1 MGKASRAKRKRAGR
15 PGKGPRPG
23 ASEVGSAGASTEN
36 EAAKNAMCRLVDA
49 GMSGRLTLASAYALG
64 CSMVA
69 LAHAE
74 GDGPEWYGAVDP
86 LDLVFLGAA
95 SPGRFRDAAEFGNAR
110 TAWFRKL
117 RETPHWGG
125 VECLVAEAVKLS
137 EGHDLPI
144 DAPIALLLLNTRLEH
159 TKPRQRTLAAE
170 LRPAALLSDGR
181 FRSGPPEDLV
191 LPVPSAEAIESAKLF
206 RAEPDT
212 RVECRDSCV
221 ERLRDGLRLL
231 EHVGYS
237 TSNGAFKLLI
247 ALYAA
252 LVASNDEPVEQ
263 LSARALAWSYG
274 LDEASS
280 LIPVVDTI
288 MIAAVRDLDLE
299 STISRLFTF
308 PAFLR
313 SVSSEDQR
321 WHSDSGTDF
330 VVLALEFGHAA
341 VRSRDREVMSLGP
354 ITSISL
360 NNLEREFETEH
371 GRPLEPGD
379 RVFSA
384 DDVRELDAEM
394 AKTLELAKVH
404 PAWSNAYLRD
414 NAPFPRL
421 DGRFRTKKDH
431 QDFLKSVEKYM
442 IAHPCEA
449 PPDHDS
455 ELSKLRSIS
464 AVMTVKMAIADDR
477 FAPQLIALLD
487 SSAAEDFDEIEVV
500 AEFLAGYAE
509 HLVTVVNEK
518 PDIEEK
524 ALEWARL
531 HGGASLAER
540 LRTCIGS
547 DPEDGW
553 LIEPAVLLAIA
564 VADASR

>member
-23 ASEVGSAGASTEN
+23 SSEVGSAGASTES
-36 EAAKNAMCRLVDA
+36 EAAKNAMYRLVDA

-64 CSMVA
+64 CSTVA

-95 SPGRFRDAAEFGNAR
+95 PPESFRDAAEFGNAR

-125 VECLVAEAVKLS
+125 VECLVTEAVKLS
-137 EGHDLPI
+137 KGHDLPI
-144 DAPIALLLLNTRLEH
+144 DAPTALVLLNARLEH
-159 TKPRQRTLAAE
+159 TKPNQRTLAAE

-181 FRSGPPEDLV
+181 FRSGPPEDFV
-191 LPVPSAEAIESAKLF
+191 LPVPSAQAVESAELF
-206 RAEPDT
+206 RAEPDA
-212 RVECRDSCV
+212 RVGCRDSCV

-237 TSNGAFKLLI
+237 TPNGAFKLLI

-263 LSARALAWSYG
+263 LPARALAWAHG

-288 MIAAVRDLDLE
+288 MISAVRDLDIE

-308 PAFLR
+308 PSFLR
-313 SVSSEDQR
+313 SASREDQR

-330 VVLALEFGHAA
+330 LILALEFGHSA

-354 ITSISL
+354 IASISL
-360 NNLEREFETEH
+360 KNLEREFETER
-371 GRPLEPGD
+371 GRPMEPGD

-384 DDVRELDAEM
+384 DDVRELDAETEKM
-394 AKTLELAKVH
+394 FELAKIH

-414 NAPFPRL
+414 NAPLPRL
-421 DGRFRTKKDH
+421 DGSFRAKKDR
-431 QDFLKSVEKYM
+431 QDFLESVEKYI
-442 IAHPCEA
+442 IAHPGEA

-455 ELSKLRSIS
+455 ELAKLRGIS
-464 AVMTVKMAIADDR
+464 AMMTVRMAITDDR
-477 FAPQLIALLD
+477 FAPQLIGLLD
-487 SSAAEDFDEIEVV
+487 SSAAEEFDEVEVV

-524 ALEWARL
+524 ALGWARL

-564 VADASR
+564 VADSSR